1 MAGTISFGG
10 VGSGMDT
17 ESIVTGL
24 VNASK
29 GPLDAMKTRQSQLS
43 TATSTLSKIGTL
55 MGKLKTALEA
65 VDETREVGSYKTSSS
80 GTAVVASAN
89 GNASPGSFSISVNR
103 LAAEQRTYSNGQA
116 SSTTALGVSG
126 TLGISVA
133 GAAATNIAIAAGDT
147 LEGVAAKI
155 NAAGLRVSASV
166 FNDGTTNRLQV
177 RGLDSGAANS
187 IAFSGSA
194 TLGLDVSGNTRQAAV
209 DAQLTIDN
217 FTVTRPTNQV
227 TGAIPGVTLNLTEVT
242 TSPVTVKIENDPEG
256 LKKKLGTVIDAYN
269 AVIDSVHS
277 AAGFGSI
284 KATEK
289 ELAGDSL
296 LRSITN
302 RMSSAISTAVTGG
315 GQYTTLASLGVS
327 LGRDGKL
334 SLDGTKLDAALTANP
349 SAVASVIAG
358 TDSGGNGAA
367 DLLRNVV
374 TAFTATGSGLI
385 AARQTTLDSRAKAMS
400 KRIDSEQDRLDR
412 YADALRKAFT
422 VMDGTVAANSAKAAY
437 L

>member
-1 MAGTISFGG
+1 
-10 VGSGMDT
+10 MDT

-29 GPLDAMKTRQSQLS
+29 EPLSAMKSRQSQLS
-43 TATSTLSKIGTL
+43 TASSTLSKIGSL
-55 MGKLKTALEA
+55 MAKLKTALEG
-65 VDETREVGSYKTSSS
+65 VDETREIGSFKASSS
-80 GTAVVASAN
+80 SNAIVASAT
-89 GNASPGSFSISVNR
+89 GNAAPGNFSISVGR
-103 LAAEQRTYSNGQA
+103 LAAEQRTYSTGQS
-116 SSTTALGVSG
+116 SSTTALGASG

-133 GAAATNIAIAAGDT
+133 GATATNLTIAASDT

-166 FNDGTTNRLQV
+166 FHDGSQYRLQV
-177 RGLDSGAANS
+177 RGLDSGAANT

-194 TLGLDVSGNTRQAAV
+194 TLGLDVGANTRPPV
-209 DAQLTIDN
+209 DAQITIDN

-227 TGAIPGVTLNLTEVT
+227 VGVIPGVTLNLTDT
-242 TSPVTVKIENDPEG
+242 TPSGAVTVKIENDPEG
-256 LKKKLGTVIDAYN
+256 LKKKLTSVIDAYN
-269 AVIDSVHS
+269 AVVDSVHT

-284 KATEK
+284 KASEK

-296 LRSITN
+296 LRSMSN
-302 RMSSAISTAVTGG
+302 RMSSALSTAVTGS

-334 SLDGTKLDAALTANP
+334 SMDGTKLDAALTANP

-374 TAFTATGSGLI
+374 TAFTATGTGLL
-385 AARQTTLDSRAKAMS
+385 ASRQSTLDARAKSMTS
-400 KRIDSEQDRLDR
+400 RIDREQDRLDR

-422 VMDGTVAANSAKAAY
+422 VMDGTVAANNAQRSY
-437 L
+437 LF

>member
-29 GPLDAMKTRQSQLS
+29 EPLNAMKSRASS
-43 TATSTLSKIGTL
+43 ISSATSTLSKIGSL

-80 GTAVVASAN
+80 GTAVVANAS
-89 GNASPGSFSISVNR
+89 GNALPGSYAITVSH
-103 LAAEQRTYSNGQA
+103 LAAEQRTYSGGYG
-116 SSTTALGVSG
+116 SSTTALGLSG
-126 TLGISVA
+126 NLGISVA
-133 GAAATNIAIAAGDT
+133 GAAATNIALSGTDT

-166 FNDGTTNRLQV
+166 FHDGTDYRLQV
-177 RGLDSGAANS
+177 RGLDSGAANT
-187 IAFSGSA
+187 IAFSGT
-194 TLGLDVSGNTRQAAV
+194 TLGLDPNASTGQKAI
-209 DAQLTIDN
+209 DAEIWIDN
-217 FTVTRPTNQV
+217 FKVTRPTNQV
-227 TGAIPGVTLNLTEVT
+227 SGAIQGVTLNLTAESAT
-242 TSPVTVKIENDPEG
+242 PVTVKIENDPEG
-256 LKKKLGTVIDAYN
+256 LKKKLQTVVDAYN

-296 LRSITN
+296 MRSISN
-302 RMSSAISTAVTGG
+302 RMSSALSSVVSGA
-315 GQYTTLASLGVS
+315 GQYTTLGSLGVN

-334 SLDGTKLDAALTANP
+334 TLDSTKLDAALTANP

-358 TDSGGNGAA
+358 PASGSSGAA
-367 DLLRNVV
+367 DLLRDVV
-374 TAFTATGSGLI
+374 TAFTQSGTGLI
-385 AARQTTLDSRAKAMS
+385 ASRQSAFDSRAKALTS
-400 KRIDSEQDRLDR
+400 RIDREQLRLDR

-422 VMDGTVAANSAKAAY
+422 VMDGTVASNNATFSY